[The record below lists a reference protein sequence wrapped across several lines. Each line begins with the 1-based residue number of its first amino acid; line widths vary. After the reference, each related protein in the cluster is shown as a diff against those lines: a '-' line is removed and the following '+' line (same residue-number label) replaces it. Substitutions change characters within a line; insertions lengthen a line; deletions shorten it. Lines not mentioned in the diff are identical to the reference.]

1 VASLSTTTLS
11 IRIRR
16 ELKEKMREL
25 KEVDWRVEIEK
36 FIEEKIRE
44 IELSKTLKLIEEA
57 LANVSISSE
66 PAWKTIKKF
75 RVER

>member
-1 VASLSTTTLS
+1 LSTTTLS

>member
-1 VASLSTTTLS
+1 MSTTTLS

>member
-1 VASLSTTTLS
+1 MTSLSTATLS

-16 ELKEKMREL
+16 ELKEKMKEL

-57 LANVSISSE
+57 LVNVSISPE

-75 RVER
+75 RIEG